1 MRSPS
6 PNHTSRTT
14 VDLPHR
20 LLVVFKN
27 GSRESDLVITKENP
41 MTRAI
46 EQALS
51 LVPVSK
57 PKNMNPVVQ
66 RRSRLLKSIRRQQT
80 LVEAYK
86 AGEKTHRT
94 WFWMNEDGKIYLQ
107 IKYGKL
113 ALELGKGKFAI
124 QCNCLDDVTS
134 NLAIVETLVNKGEF
148 DAMLT
153 TMSKEIRSKFGKTQ

>member
-1 MRSPS
+1 
-6 PNHTSRTT
+6 
-14 VDLPHR
+14 
-20 LLVVFKN
+20 
-27 GSRESDLVITKENP
+27 

-51 LVPVSK
+51 LVPVTK
-57 PKNMNPVVQ
+57 PKTVNPVVQ
-66 RRSRLLKSIRRQQT
+66 RRSRLLKSIRKQQT

-113 ALELGKGKFAI
+113 ALEMGKGKFAI
-124 QCNCLDDVTS
+124 QCNSLDDVSS

-148 DAMLT
+148 DAMLGN
-153 TMSKEIRSKFGKTQ
+153 MSKEIRS

>member
-1 MRSPS
+1 MEGR
-6 PNHTSRTT
+6 R
-14 VDLPHR
+14 
-20 LLVVFKN
+20 
-27 GSRESDLVITKENP
+27 VITKELT

-57 PKNMNPVVQ
+57 PKSVNPVVQ
-66 RRSRLLKSIRRQQT
+66 RRTRLLKSIRRQQMM
-80 LVEAYK
+80 VEAFK
-86 AGEKTHRT
+86 TGEKTHRT

-124 QCNCLDDVTS
+124 QCNSLDDVS
-134 NLAIVETLVNKGEF
+134 ANLTIVETLVNKGEF

-153 TMSKEIRSKFGKTQ
+153 NMSKEIRSKFGKNQ